1 MAVPDRS
8 PAREGPRA
16 APPLRRRAPLL
27 WGMVALSLAAFL
39 ALAVWTLLR
48 LERGRK
54 PPFLTAPT
62 PTSASASA
70 PSSKRVP
77 PATPG
82 AREAVSLAGSGSS
95 LPLTRLLVEAFRRAH
110 PGASLV
116 VHESIGS
123 TGGIRAALD
132 GAVSVGLVSRALTA
146 SEAKLGLVV
155 RPYAR
160 VAVVVAAHPGV
171 PDACVS
177 HAELLAMFRGARAR
191 WSDGA
196 RLVVL
201 QRERGDSSFL
211 AFAARIPGLEPANE
225 AAYREQRWRVLY
237 HDREMQ
243 EALMATSGAVGLFDL
258 GAIEAQKLPLR
269 VLCVEGVEPTREAVL
284 SGRYPFTKELAFV
297 TAGPPAGLAAELLA
311 FVASREGRAITERA
325 GYLALPLEALL
336 PEGPLDLHDAHDAHD
351 AGSDTP

>member
-1 MAVPDRS
+1 
-8 PAREGPRA
+8 
-16 APPLRRRAPLL
+16 
-27 WGMVALSLAAFL
+27 MVAVSLAAFL
-39 ALAVWTLLR
+39 AFAVWTLLR

-54 PPFLTAPT
+54 PPFLTRPAGTPESPSRRAAPT
-62 PTSASASA
+62 
-70 PSSKRVP
+70 
-77 PATPG
+77 TPG
-82 AREAVSLAGSGSS
+82 AREGVSLAGSGSN

-123 TGGIRAALD
+123 TGGLRAVGD
-132 GAVSVGLVSRALTA
+132 GAVSIGLVSRALT
-146 SEAKLGLVV
+146 EAESKLGLVV

-171 PDACVS
+171 PDRCAS
-177 HAELLAMFRGARAR
+177 HDELLAMFAGARAR

-196 RLVVL
+196 KLVVL

-211 AFAARIPGLEPANE
+211 AFSKRIPGLEQANE
-225 AAYREQRWRVLY
+225 AAYRAQRWRVLY

-284 SGRYPFTKELAFV
+284 AGRYPFTKELSLV
-297 TAGPPAGLAAELLA
+297 TAGPPTGLVAELLE
-311 FVASREGRAITERA
+311 FVASRDGRAITERA
-325 GYLALPLEALL
+325 GYLALPLE
-336 PEGPLDLHDAHDAHD
+336 PLG
-351 AGSDTP
+351 AGSATP